1 MFVFLSK
8 FLPLFVYPVGLA
20 FFGLLF
26 YLWLTRK
33 SRQKG
38 FPRLILWLVVIVL
51 FVGGNRWVETAL
63 VRSLEWRYLPPAT
76 LPQNAVV
83 VVLGGGTE
91 SNQPPRQMAELN
103 GAGDR
108 VMYAARLYHQ
118 GVAEKLLLSGGNL
131 TTLGSRTT
139 TPAADMLEIIT
150 LMGVPAEACWLQD
163 QSQNTYE
170 DALYSAEML
179 AQEGITEIVLVT
191 SAMHMPR
198 SVALF
203 AHHGLTV
210 IPAPADYSVTEDNW
224 AALWSPSVGDML
236 TGLIPQAGY
245 LSGTSAALKE
255 YIGMAVY
262 WMRGWV

>member
-33 SRQKG
+33 SGPKG
-38 FPRLILWLVVIVL
+38 LPRMILWLVVIVL
-51 FVGGNRWVETAL
+51 FVGGNRWVEAAL
-63 VRSLEWRYLPPAT
+63 VRSLEWQYLPPET
-76 LPQNAVV
+76 LPLNAVV

-108 VMYAARLYHQ
+108 VMYAARLYHD
-118 GVAEKLLLSGGNL
+118 GVAEKLLLSGGNI
-131 TTLGSRTT
+131 TMLGSRTT
-139 TPAADMLEIIT
+139 TPAEDMLEIIT
-150 LMGVPAEACWLQD
+150 LMGVPTEACWLQNR
-163 QSQNTYE
+163 SQNTYE

-179 AQEGITEIVLVT
+179 NENGITEIVLVT

-198 SVALF
+198 SVPLF
-203 AHHGLTV
+203 EHQGLTV
-210 IPAPADYSVTEDNW
+210 ISAPADYSVTTDGW
-224 AALWSPSVGDML
+224 ASLWSPTAGDVL

-255 YIGMAVY
+255 YIGMLVY
-262 WMRGWV
+262 SLRGWV